1 MIDWSAWSREAVA
14 LAQGRNDA
22 WRDRFGLAGGRYD
35 WDLDRAE
42 IVFQRP
48 SDEVVADFCMIGTI
62 AGGTF
67 LWGWANDSLP
77 RAATHRIDLVRAFGL
92 QHDLPLLT
100 TPHFPGD
107 RAQGLELLAVAARV
121 QDAEGMFIDST
132 DDAIVFLTLSN
143 FRVRTR
149 EGAG

>member
-1 MIDWSAWSREAVA
+1 MTDWSTWSREAVA

-22 WRDRFGLAGGRYD
+22 WRDRFGLSDGRYA
-35 WDLDRAE
+35 WDIDLAE

-48 SDEVVADFCMIGTI
+48 SDEVVADLCMIGTI
-62 AGGTF
+62 AGGMF
-67 LWGWANDSLP
+67 LWAWANDSLP
-77 RAATHRIDLVRAFGL
+77 KAATRRIDLVRTFGL

-100 TPHFPGD
+100 TRHFPAD
-107 RAQGLELLAVAARV
+107 RAQGLELLAIAARV
-121 QDAEGMFIDST
+121 QDAEGVFIDST

-143 FRVRTR
+143 FRLRAR